1 MTKKEKKS
9 ESVMFFFFT
18 EKSFPET
25 IYGFILKDYN
35 SWKLLSIP
43 SGELVVALD
52 VQAGLCRLLLL
63 RPGLGSVLKDG

>member
-1 MTKKEKKS
+1 MTKKEKQS
-9 ESVMFFFFT
+9 ESVMFFFFS
-18 EKSFPET
+18 EKSFP
-25 IYGFILKDYN
+25 GFILKDYN